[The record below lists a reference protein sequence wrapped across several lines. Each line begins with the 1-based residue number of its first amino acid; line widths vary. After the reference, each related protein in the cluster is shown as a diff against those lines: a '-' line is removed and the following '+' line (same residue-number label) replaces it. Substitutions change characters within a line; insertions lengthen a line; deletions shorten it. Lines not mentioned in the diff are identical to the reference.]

1 MKSKKVEGGY
11 LVVLER
17 GEEVVKSLTD
27 FVKENNIEGGEIYG
41 IGGVKDVVL
50 GFFDTTKKEYLKR
63 RFKGNFE
70 LVSLVGNVSL
80 LEGKPFLHL
89 HSAVSGSD
97 FALFGGHLFE
107 ATISVTGEFYFRI
120 QPKVVRKFDSD
131 IGLNLIKL

>member
-27 FVKENNIEGGEIYG
+27 FVKENNIEGGEVYG

-63 RFKGNFE
+63 RFEANFE

-80 LEGKPFLHL
+80 LEDKPFIHL
-89 HSAVSGSD
+89 HSAISGAD
-97 FALFGGHLFE
+97 FSLFAGHLFE
-107 ATISVTGEFYFRI
+107 ATISVTGEFYIRI
-120 QPKVVRKFDSD
+120 QPKVVRKLNPD
-131 IGLNLIKL
+131 IGLNLISL